1 MQERIRT
8 DAARTTL
15 ICVDS
20 FCDSVLAAIGEEPM
34 EGSLDRLDQL
44 QAASGVSAPRRL
56 SELRGKAVRFED
68 FTEKDKMEDVVLG
81 FLK

>member
-1 MQERIRT
+1 
-8 DAARTTL
+8 
-15 ICVDS
+15 V
-20 FCDSVLAAIGEEPM
+20 

-44 QAASGVSAPRRL
+44 QEVSGVGAPRRL